1 MNNKSVVLTTIG
13 FMCIGMTVWMMNL
26 VSAGWVSG
34 STMYGMAMD
43 FALGSVVLGVIAIL
57 TFFHGRTLDAI
68 IFFAAAGYFWTMQHA
83 GNGDSASTVGW
94 FWLVW
99 AVFVFYVWLGS
110 FKAGWARMLFLLAA
124 WTSLLMGCLLS
135 WTGMGFLNTVSGY
148 LGLAAGLVALYI
160 SFAEVLNYGNGKVI
174 LPTGSTDS

>member
-13 FMCIGMTVWMMNL
+13 FMCIGLTVWMLNL
-26 VSAGWVSG
+26 VSAGWVTG

-68 IFFAAAGYFWTMQHA
+68 IFFSVAGYFWTMQHA
-83 GNGDSASTVGW
+83 GGSDSPGTVGW
-94 FWLVW
+94 FWLLW
-99 AVFVFYVWLGS
+99 AVFAFYVWLGS
-110 FKAGWARMLFLLAA
+110 FKAGWARSLFLLAA
-124 WTSLLMGCLLS
+124 WISLLAGCLLS
-135 WTGMGFLNTVSGY
+135 WTGMGFFNTIGGY
-148 LGLAAGLVALYI
+148 LGLIAGLVALHI
-160 SFAEVLNYGNGKVI
+160 SVAEVLNYGNGKVI